1 MGMLKLY
8 FRELPEPLCTF
19 KQYNT
24 FCDSQKEK
32 DVETSKSKLEAA
44 VASLPPVN
52 KSLLGSVIRMLKVL
66 SPTLWL
72 LVVAKARHCRS
83 ELREYLGSNSTLSS
97 EQNDCRQFRHC
108 VGTHVIE
115 TRTGEFLGR

>member
-1 MGMLKLY
+1 MIKSGEDPDFTDINPHSVTGMLKLY

-32 DVETSKSKLEAA
+32 DAETSKSKLEAA

-66 SPTLWL
+66 FLYFVAACL
-72 LVVAKARHCRS
+72 L
-83 ELREYLGSNSTLSS
+83 
-97 EQNDCRQFRHC
+97 
-108 VGTHVIE
+108 
-115 TRTGEFLGR
+115 